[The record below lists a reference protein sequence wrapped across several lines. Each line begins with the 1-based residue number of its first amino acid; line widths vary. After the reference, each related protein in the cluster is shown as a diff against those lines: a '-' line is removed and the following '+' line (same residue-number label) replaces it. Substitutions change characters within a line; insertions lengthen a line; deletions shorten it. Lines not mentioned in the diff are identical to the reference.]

1 MKRYVIIFIALIF
14 TQLGYAQEQEV
25 EDTPK
30 LGALLVVDTLQH
42 NFGVIDSRG
51 SDVHY
56 SFYIENRGDS
66 PLVISRVEKS
76 CSCIKT
82 HLSNKPLAVGE
93 RREFKV
99 TYEVRKMPIGV
110 FSKSVI
116 LYTNS
121 RDCEMKRFTIT
132 GRSSYKKGDDED
144 EESKE

>member
-1 MKRYVIIFIALIF
+1 MKRYVIIFISLIF

-82 HLSNKPLAVGE
+82 HLSNSRWRLA
-93 RREFKV
+93 R
-99 TYEVRKMPIGV
+99 GV
-110 FSKSVI
+110 NLRLHMRFGRCRSG
-116 LYTNS
+116 YFRS
-121 RDCEMKRFTIT
+121 R
-132 GRSSYKKGDDED
+132 
-144 EESKE
+144 